1 MDSKVSGTK
10 KRNKTAGAY
19 SRIPGHDMGG
29 CARKREFAASGGF
42 TGAARAAAPCARAA
56 AIYVRI
62 DKLYPAPRIVVFS
75 NGAPRDGVN
84 PRFACDGRVFRL
96 AAARLCAAR
105 AARKNASFCIFGMRF
120 CVP

>member
-42 TGAARAAAPCARAA
+42 TGGQP
-56 AIYVRI
+56 
-62 DKLYPAPRIVVFS
+62 
-75 NGAPRDGVN
+75 
-84 PRFACDGRVFRL
+84 L
-96 AAARLCAAR
+96 AAAQR
-105 AARKNASFCIFGMRF
+105 APPRR
-120 CVP
+120 VPGPRRYM